1 MMAEA
6 VANQNT
12 PTPPPAP
19 VVEDTKVSSKLH
31 VLVQR
36 EKQALERERI
46 AKQKEAEFE
55 ARMKEFEPRESKI
68 AEFER
73 VKKEG
78 DYNKALELLGIPYQ
92 DLTSAMLN
100 DGKVTP
106 EIQVKKV
113 EERLETYLKS
123 QEEAEKQKAEH
134 AKREAAQREE
144 QVTASFKSEIKSFL
158 DENADKYELLKFEQM
173 DDDVYLVIDEHY
185 NRTIDPVTGVGKIL
199 TVQEAADK
207 IEASLEKKYTDSRE
221 LKKFKVNQLPPE
233 INKVVQQSSFTP
245 RQQQKTLTN
254 TSTASPTPPRTKPLT
269 DEERVQKAIA
279 YARSLRT

>member
-1 MMAEA
+1 MAEA
-6 VANQNT
+6 VANQTQVQT
-12 PTPPPAP
+12 PVPP
-19 VVEDTKVSSKLH
+19 VQDDKVSPKLQ

-100 DGKVTP
+100 DGRITP

-113 EERLETYLKS
+113 EERLDSYLKS
-123 QEEAEKQKAEH
+123 QEEAEKQKAESS
-134 AKREAAQREE
+134 KREAAAREE
-144 QVTASFKSEIKSFL
+144 QVTTSFKTEIKSFL
-158 DENADKYELLKFEQM
+158 DSEPQKYELIKFEQLE
-173 DDDVYLVIDEHY
+173 DFVYDTIDEHY

-199 TVQEAADK
+199 TIQEAADK
-207 IEASLEKKYTDSRE
+207 IEQALEKKDEDRRKLSK
-221 LKKFKVNQLPPE
+221 LKINQSPPVIE
-233 INKVVQQSSFTP
+233 KVVQQSNFTP
-245 RQQQKTLTN
+245 RQQPKTLTN
-254 TSTASPTPPRTKPLT
+254 QQTAVPSAPRTKPLT

-279 YARSLRT
+279 YARTLRP